1 VQIGDKVF
9 SFLLP
14 LTAQQKSNSATAAS
28 GSRTASNAGLG
39 YAAAAQSPLSPTLAG
54 HGYSVAAMAS
64 PLLAAAAVA
73 AYGEPRPERASPY
86 AARAAAAASSS
97 GGPATAMTP
106 RGGQGIKRSLSQTF
120 PSSPSATVPSTPLSS
135 RPPSPG
141 HDGQDLPEYRL
152 SADFKP
158 PFSYASL
165 IAQAINSSPNKRL
178 TLSGIYAFIMDYY
191 PYYRNAQ
198 NGWQNSIRHN
208 LSLNKAFVKMPRGEN
223 EPGKGAFW
231 TIDSHYEHLF
241 MDGVYRRRHRSLKPP
256 VRTPSASGMALDT
269 LGGAVS
275 PTPSPLPGSAA
286 SLVAARLRAG
296 SPTVGGAPAAVPS
309 PAGTPMAT
317 SGGGADRRP
326 RSSLDDRSGS
336 GGGGA
341 GASASAD
348 SLSKR
353 ARSGASSTSPGSL
366 AAAGAG
372 GGAVVAPKPTYP
384 SVPLLGDRTAFQY
397 ADRDWRL
404 EDPAPSEEGGDADGM
419 GSDDADA
426 GAADDAVEAADA
438 AGGSTDGD
446 GAEAAP
452 VPRGAKAGGAKPRR

>member
-1 VQIGDKVF
+1 MQIGDKAF

-14 LTAQQKSNSATAAS
+14 LTAQQKGTAPAAAAS
-28 GSRTASNAGLG
+28 GSRTASNAGSA
-39 YAAAAQSPLSPTLAG
+39 YAAAALSPLSPTLAG
-54 HGYSVAAMAS
+54 PSSSVAAMAS

-86 AARAAAAASSS
+86 SARAAAAASSS
-97 GGPATAMTP
+97 GGPATATTP

-269 LGGAVS
+269 LGGALS
-275 PTPSPLPGSAA
+275 PSPSPLPGSAA
-286 SLVAARLRAG
+286 SLAAARLRAG
-296 SPTVGGAPAAVPS
+296 SPAAVPS
-309 PAGTPMAT
+309 PSGTPMAT
-317 SGGGADRRP
+317 AGGGGAGGAERRP
-326 RSSLDDRSGS
+326 RSSLDDRPGSS
-336 GGGGA
+336 GG
-341 GASASAD
+341 ASGSAD

-353 ARSGASSTSPGSL
+353 ARSGAPSTSSPG
-366 AAAGAG
+366 AAGS
-372 GGAVVAPKPTYP
+372 AVVAPKPTYP

-397 ADRDWRL
+397 TDRDWRL

-419 GSDDADA
+419 ESDGADA
-426 GAADDAVEAADA
+426 AAEAAGA
-438 AGGSTDGD
+438 AGGSTTDGD
-446 GAEAAP
+446 GAEASAG
-452 VPRGAKAGGAKPRR
+452 PRGAKAGSAKPRR